1 VTPEYPQGTYAY
13 FVTYDTTGAPAYPY
27 MIGPTYYGV
36 LDTANTGPTGGKIT
50 PPTDAVS
57 YSMFDLD
64 ESGQT
69 DFGDISIMLLSI
81 GGRSP
86 GDIDGDSIVSNGD
99 VALLLL
105 NF

>member
-1 VTPEYPQGTYAY
+1 
-13 FVTYDTTGAPAYPY
+13 
-27 MIGPTYYGV
+27 
-36 LDTANTGPTGGKIT
+36 
-50 PPTDAVS
+50 
-57 YSMFDLD
+57 
-64 ESGQT
+64 
-69 DFGDISIMLLSI
+69 MLLSI